1 MKTLHLWALCY
12 ECHSLRKHF
21 KLGVFHSLV
30 QKLLPAVFAG
40 FLFQNFF
47 FLFLP
52 QGKNRKEMCVKECS
66 LFSFCGDCVS
76 YEKAS
81 KVPGAVCLFM

>member
-1 MKTLHLWALCY
+1 LCC
-12 ECHSLRKHF
+12 ECHSLRKPS
-21 KLGVFHSLV
+21 KTWPVPQPGAEVNCL
-30 QKLLPAVFAG
+30 QLLLAFS
-40 FLFQNFF
+40 FSFFFF

-66 LFSFCGDCVS
+66 LLSFCGDCVS